1 MHGMGIL
8 NKEVKEAQHGWPEQG
23 HGAGRGGAGIRE
35 SRGCLLYTS
44 DAADD
49 SGVV

>member
-23 HGAGRGGAGIRE
+23 HGAGRGGAGMRE
-35 SRGCLLYTS
+35 SRGGLTPEPRVAQMS
-44 DAADD
+44 
-49 SGVV
+49 